1 MSAGAY
7 EGYRFFQHA
16 GEIFGPGNRQGR
28 RAAGGGD
35 RGEIRRGGKGG
46 GWNGFRAGRV
56 AIRVERFGAARDGA
70 PSAVISDHDEDRKL
84 HYLRNM
90 VADRRVGEKVR
101 PVADGGNNQL
111 FPARK
116 LQPQRDGQGFAQA
129 AGQRFLVIAL
139 GMGQSGKLRQRGQFR
154 NDPAAV
160 LISQMAEAVAEPGFG
175 NGPGLAGM
183 EKRVALVFLLLDAA
197 LRICRP
203 LRHMLLAGGLQHVA
217 PLPAG

>member
-7 EGYRFFQHA
+7 EGDRFFQHA
-16 GEIFGPGNRQGR
+16 GEILGPGNRQGR

-46 GWNGFRAGRV
+46 GRNGLRAGCV
-56 AIRVERFGAARDGA
+56 AVRVERFGAARDGA
-70 PSAVISDHDEDRKL
+70 PSAVISDHDEDREL

-90 VADRRVGEKVR
+90 VADRRVGEQVR

-116 LQPQRDGQGFAQA
+116 LQPQRDRQGFAQA

-139 GMGQSGKLRQRGQFR
+139 GMDQSGKLRQRGQFR
-154 NDPAAV
+154 NDPATV
-160 LISQMAEAVAEPGFG
+160 LIRQMTEAVAEP
-175 NGPGLAGM
+175 
-183 EKRVALVFLLLDAA
+183 RVW
-197 LRICRP
+197 
-203 LRHMLLAGGLQHVA
+203 
-217 PLPAG
+217 

>member
-1 MSAGAY
+1 MRDTASSSTPGRSSAR
-7 EGYRFFQHA
+7 ETDS
-16 GEIFGPGNRQGR
+16 R

-70 PSAVISDHDEDRKL
+70 PPAVISDHDEDRKL

-90 VADRRVGEKVR
+90 VADRRVGEQVR

-116 LQPQRDGQGFAQA
+116 LQPQRDGQGFAQP
-129 AGQRFLVIAL
+129 
-139 GMGQSGKLRQRGQFR
+139 
-154 NDPAAV
+154 PASA
-160 LISQMAEAVAEPGFG
+160 SW
-175 NGPGLAGM
+175 
-183 EKRVALVFLLLDAA
+183 
-197 LRICRP
+197 
-203 LRHMLLAGGLQHVA
+203 
-217 PLPAG
+217 